1 MDGDIDRALDTT
13 HQHFPNVLSDSP
25 QIVFRLK
32 CRKWVELISKAADLR
47 VREEAKEK
55 NRRVSNGFSK
65 SSAVAD
71 DFAQDMDLDDQPNG
85 NTNSEKNDSG
95 RNLQYDELLSE
106 AMNYGQVLQREYR
119 DGEDGEYNKT
129 LLDIFS
135 LVAYDNPRDSVHGS
149 LLDRKGRVA
158 VAEELNSAIL
168 GELLYMTCLHIAL
181 LMLSSLTWTIS
192 CGGS

>member
-1 MDGDIDRALDTT
+1 M
-13 HQHFPNVLSDSP
+13 
-25 QIVFRLK
+25 
-32 CRKWVELISKAADLR
+32 ELISKAADLR
-47 VREEAKEK
+47 IREEAKEK
-55 NRRVSNGFSK
+55 NRRISNGFGK
-65 SSAVAD
+65 GSAVAD

-85 NTNSEKNDSG
+85 STEPNGDKNESG
-95 RNLQYDELLSE
+95 RNLQYDELLTE

-119 DGEDGEYNKT
+119 DEQDGEYNKT

-168 GELLYMTCLHIAL
+168 GK
-181 LMLSSLTWTIS
+181 SF
-192 CGGS
+192 